1 MTIDIESL
9 QNVQKTLHN
18 YPNSELLIV
27 TKNREEKDILRLINL
42 GFNKFGENR
51 VQEASKKFNKIINEY
66 LHHIDLHLIGP
77 LQSNKVKQ
85 ALEIFDTIQSIDRK
99 KIIDVIAN
107 EKLKINKNKN
117 HSFFLQ
123 VNIGEEIQ
131 KFGAHPKELKSLY
144 NYALS
149 KDLNIKGLMC
159 IPPNDSNSKYF
170 FGLMKT
176 LRDQINPNLK
186 LSMGMSA
193 DYEVALNCGSNFI
206 RVGSKIFL

>member
-1 MTIDIESL
+1 MTIDIDSL

-27 TKNREEKDILRLINL
+27 TKNRDEKDIFKLIEL

-51 VQEASKKFNKIINEY
+51 VQEALQKFNKIINNHLY
-66 LHHIDLHLIGP
+66 SINLHLIGP

-99 KIIDVIAN
+99 KIIDVISK
-107 EKLKINKNKN
+107 EKIKLNKKKI

-123 VNIGEEIQ
+123 VNIGEEVQ
-131 KFGAHPKELKSLY
+131 KFGANPKDLKSLY

-149 KDLNIKGLMC
+149 KDLNILGLMC
-159 IPPNDSNSKYF
+159 IPPNDNNPKYYF
-170 FGLMKT
+170 DLMKT

-206 RVGSKIFL
+206 RVGSKIFI

>member
-99 KIIDVIAN
+99 
-107 EKLKINKNKN
+107 
-117 HSFFLQ
+117 
-123 VNIGEEIQ
+123 
-131 KFGAHPKELKSLY
+131 
-144 NYALS
+144 NY
-149 KDLNIKGLMC
+149 
-159 IPPNDSNSKYF
+159 
-170 FGLMKT
+170 
-176 LRDQINPNLK
+176 
-186 LSMGMSA
+186 
-193 DYEVALNCGSNFI
+193 
-206 RVGSKIFL
+206 